1 MPIGLQLGLVEF
13 SQSFHKTKLPLGQ
26 RACDQ
31 ADGIN
36 AEDPDF
42 ALIIRV
48 EMSHV
53 MWGANFG
60 KHANDNTQ
68 EPAEFRH

>member
-1 MPIGLQLGLVEF
+1 MEF
-13 SQSFHKTKLPLGQ
+13 SPSFYKTKLPMGQ

-31 ADGIN
+31 VDGIN

-42 ALIIRV
+42 ALIIGV

-53 MWGANFG
+53 MWGANLG